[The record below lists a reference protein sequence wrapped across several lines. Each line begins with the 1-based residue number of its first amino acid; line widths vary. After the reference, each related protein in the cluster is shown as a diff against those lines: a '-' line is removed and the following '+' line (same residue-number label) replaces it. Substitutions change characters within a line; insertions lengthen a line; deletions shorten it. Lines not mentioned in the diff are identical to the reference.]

1 MVVKKVVLPE
11 IGEGVMEA
19 EITKWHVKEG
29 DHVKKFQ
36 NLVQVLADKGSLDIP
51 SPYDGVVAKIL
62 VNEGDLVRVGTPIL
76 EIEITDSEEKEEK
89 ELEEK
94 TTEKEETIP
103 IPEKEVVEKREIK
116 RPKASPA
123 VRKLAAQLGVPLEEV
138 KGTGPGGIIT
148 REDVLEYKKKTD
160 IEVKKPAEKQ
170 EIPSWIPDG
179 IPKPRPKEKEERI
192 KVKGIRR
199 FIAERMLRAWLR
211 IPHSSGT
218 EIVIADRLIEARE
231 RLKKHAEAQG
241 LKLTYM
247 PFIMKAV
254 VKALKEYP
262 LLNGLYDPEWDE
274 IIVKKYYNIGFAV
287 DTPQGLVVP
296 VIKNV
301 DEKNIFQIAKE
312 LGELAERA
320 REGKLS
326 VDDVTDGTFSITNIG
341 SLGSYVFSPII
352 NYPEIAILGVS
363 KIRKVYT
370 GEGVTNQMLVS
381 ITFNHMVV
389 DGAYAVRFLL
399 KIKELLEEPMLL
411 L

>member
-1 MVVKKVVLPE
+1 MVVKKIVLPE

-19 EITKWHVKEG
+19 EIMKWYVKEG

-51 SPYDGVVAKIL
+51 SPYEGVVTKIL
-62 VNEGDLVRVGTPIL
+62 VNEGELVRVGTPIL
-76 EIEITDSEEKEEK
+76 EIETKDNREVMVQETTERTTEEKETSQKAEK
-89 ELEEK
+89 EIIEK
-94 TTEKEETIP
+94 SFKE
-103 IPEKEVVEKREIK
+103 

-123 VRKLAAQLGVPLEEV
+123 VRKLAAQLGISLEEI

-148 REDVLEYKKKTD
+148 RDDVLEFKKRME
-160 IEVKKPAEKQ
+160 IEESKPAEKA
-170 EIPSWIPDG
+170 EILSWIPDG
-179 IPKPRPKEKEERI
+179 IPKPKLKDKEERI

-231 RLKKHAEAQG
+231 RLKKHAETQG
-241 LKLTYM
+241 IKLTYM

-274 IIVKKYYNIGFAV
+274 IIIKKYYNIGFAV

-301 DEKNIFQIAKE
+301 DEKSIFQLAKE
-312 LGELAERA
+312 LRELAEKA

-326 VDDVTDGTFSITNIG
+326 VEDVTDGTFSITNIG
-341 SLGSYVFSPII
+341 SIGSYVFSPII

-363 KIRKVYT
+363 KIRKIYT
-370 GEGVTNQMLVS
+370 EEGITNQMLVS